1 MILKVDDMELRLEY
15 TVEAQKKFEERFG
28 EGKEAFEKLMDT
40 TEQKELSG
48 NMIYMGT
55 HMLNASNHRK
65 KVRAKMVGQDCDVPE
80 DITEEEFSALIPPGI
95 MPKLIKTVMQAI
107 LEGTKQNIEVKP
119 SKKNGRATQ
128 SE

>member
-1 MILKVDDMELRLEY
+1 ME
-15 TVEAQKKFEERFG
+15 
-28 EGKEAFEKLMDT
+28 
-40 TEQKELSG
+40 
-48 NMIYMGT
+48 T

-95 MPKLIKTVMQAI
+95 MPKLIETVMQAI